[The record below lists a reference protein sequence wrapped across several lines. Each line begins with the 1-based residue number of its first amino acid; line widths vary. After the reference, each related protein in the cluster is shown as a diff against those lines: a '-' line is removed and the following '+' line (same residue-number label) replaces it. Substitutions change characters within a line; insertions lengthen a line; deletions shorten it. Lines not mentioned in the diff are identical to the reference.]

1 MTSGHSHPV
10 EVEAKYWG
18 RFMHP
23 CSIGV
28 FSVRFK
34 MKTLIHFQGGG
45 QKRFCCHEVIS
56 LSISVVD
63 SKCFFPS
70 CSVFNSTASRADF
83 SFIFGPKLHSTSLFK
98 ETAPTFFVANVHAWS
113 LVGKLRLI
121 TTLGVVLGDTTWK
134 AELNVCPSTWSDN
147 KKIIKNSRVTTSLS
161 SLWVWAQI
169 VWLV

>member
-83 SFIFGPKLHSTSLFK
+83 SFIISRNYTLLHYLRKQLRPFSLQMYMRVRSW
-98 ETAPTFFVANVHAWS
+98 ENCGWS
-113 LVGKLRLI
+113 QHWALYQEVQLEKPN
-121 TTLGVVLGDTTWK
+121 WM
-134 AELNVCPSTWSDN
+134 WSDN